1 MADGDVAGWVKTL
14 DFILA
19 LDVTT
24 IIPGHGP
31 ISGKKDIAEMKEYI
45 QTFDRKARELAAK
58 SKDADY
64 IAAELKKVLPAR
76 SLGEWMIAYNL
87 KLKYLPA
94 K

>member
-1 MADGDVAGWVKTL
+1 MKTL
-14 DFILA
+14 DFILG

-31 ISGKKDIAEMKEYI
+31 ISGKKDIAEMKAYI
-45 QTFDRKARELAAK
+45 QTFDQKARELAAQ

-64 IAAELKKVLPAR
+64 IAGELKKALPFR
-76 SLGEWMIAYNL
+76 TLGEWMIAYNL